1 MTAER
6 DGLACPVPFSG
17 LGITPGKAVHTL
29 PIPNLRE
36 GQPENRLKSIFGGAG
51 FYVVLALCVLAVGV
65 AGSFVLFGGRDKPAD
80 EQVPR
85 RTDLITPSTP
95 EPAAPELPALVE
107 TISPA
112 PVEEEKEEETPPP
125 MPELPVDDTPVVV
138 EAPRLIV
145 SPLNGEVV
153 TAFSVDQLVYSET
166 LGDWRT
172 HDGLDISAV
181 QGTTVLAA
189 SSGTVSSVTD
199 DPLMGTTVVIRH
211 DGGYQTTYSNL
222 QARPNVEAGDSVSAG
237 QIIGAVGR
245 TAAAESA
252 QGPHLHFSVTK
263 DGVPVDPSEY
273 LKR

>member
-1 MTAER
+1 M
-6 DGLACPVPFSG
+6 
-17 LGITPGKAVHTL
+17 
-29 PIPNLRE
+29 N
-36 GQPENRLKSIFGGAG
+36 NWKSIFGSAW
-51 FYVVLALCVLAVGV
+51 FYAVLALCVLAVGV
-65 AGSFVLFGGRDKPAD
+65 GGSFALFAGRDKPA
-80 EQVPR
+80 EESVPR
-85 RTDLITPSTP
+85 RTDLITPSVV
-95 EPAAPELPALVE
+95 EPAAPEIPAVVE
-107 TISPA
+107 TFAPA
-112 PVEEEKEEETPPP
+112 GHETEETPEQETPPP

-153 TAFSVDQLVYSET
+153 TVFSVDQLMYNET
-166 LGDWRT
+166 LADWRT
-172 HDGLDISAV
+172 HDGIDISAV

-199 DPLMGTTVVIRH
+199 DPLMGTTVVINH

-222 QARPNVEAGDSVSAG
+222 QARPNVEAGETVSAG

-263 DGVPVDPSEY
+263 DGSPVDPNEY

>member
-1 MTAER
+1 M
-6 DGLACPVPFSG
+6 
-17 LGITPGKAVHTL
+17 
-29 PIPNLRE
+29 N
-36 GQPENRLKSIFGGAG
+36 NWKSIFGSAW
-51 FYVVLALCVLAVGV
+51 FYAVLALCVLAVGV
-65 AGSFVLFGGRDKPAD
+65 GGSFALFAGRDKPA
-80 EQVPR
+80 EESVPR
-85 RTDLITPSTP
+85 RTDLITPSVV
-95 EPAAPELPALVE
+95 EPAAPEIPAVVE
-107 TISPA
+107 TIAPA
-112 PVEEEKEEETPPP
+112 GHETEETPEQEAPPP

-153 TAFSVDQLVYSET
+153 TVFSVDQLVYNET
-166 LGDWRT
+166 LADWRT
-172 HDGLDISAV
+172 HDGIDISAV

-199 DPLMGTTVVIRH
+199 DPLMGTTVVINH

-222 QARPNVEAGDSVSAG
+222 QARPNVEAGENVSAG

-263 DGVPVDPSEY
+263 DGSPVDPNEY

>member
-1 MTAER
+1 MN
-6 DGLACPVPFSG
+6 
-17 LGITPGKAVHTL
+17 KW
-29 PIPNLRE
+29 
-36 GQPENRLKSIFGGAG
+36 KSIFGSAG
-51 FYVVLALCVLAVGV
+51 FYAVLALCVLAVGV
-65 AGSFVLFGGRDKPAD
+65 GGGFALLAGRDKPVEED
-80 EQVPR
+80 VPR
-85 RTDLITPSTP
+85 QTDLITPAEE

-107 TISPA
+107 TIAPA
-112 PVEEEKEEETPPP
+112 EETPEAPEQEAPPP

-153 TAFSVDQLVYSET
+153 TAFSVDELVYNET
-166 LGDWRT
+166 LADWRT
-172 HDGLDISAV
+172 HDGIDISAV

-199 DPLMGTTVVIRH
+199 DPLMGTTVVINH

-222 QARPNVEAGDSVSAG
+222 QARPNVEAGENVSAG

-263 DGVPVDPSEY
+263 DGAPVDPNEY